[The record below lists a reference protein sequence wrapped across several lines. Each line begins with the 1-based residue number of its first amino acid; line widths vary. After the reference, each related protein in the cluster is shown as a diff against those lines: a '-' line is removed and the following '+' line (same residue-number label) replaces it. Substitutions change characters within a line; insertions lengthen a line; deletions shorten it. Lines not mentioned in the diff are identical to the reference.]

1 MEEAIEAIVETGGD
15 ADVEKVAEVLEL
27 AVEQEEAQEELTEV
41 LEAVVSEEQDD
52 SSEFDQAVMDTIL
65 EIREEQQAIM
75 EIL

>member
-27 AVEQEEAQEELTEV
+27 ADEQEEAQEELTEV